1 MKLSSLLNQ
10 RLSILQQAQLANL
23 AFAYVRLDD
32 FSTRIARARLGGEV
46 RLRHPT
52 AETEQYSALLTAL
65 EGSQS
70 VIDEHFTE
78 EDIVDLADVIAF
90 LTGDGELDLTFR
102 LEDLADRF
110 LQPLRARLKREGVV
124 FDGINPA
131 IGGSTTSDS
140 AGQARLDE
148 KT

>member
-10 RLSILQQAQLANL
+10 RLSILQHAQLANL
-23 AFAYVRLDD
+23 AFAYVLLDD

-52 AETEQYSALLTAL
+52 AETEQYTALLTAL

-70 VIDEHFTE
+70 VIEEHFTE
-78 EDIVDLADVIAF
+78 EDLVGFADVIAF

-110 LQPLRARLKREGVV
+110 LHPLRVRLERAGVV

-131 IGGSTTSDS
+131 IDSPTPRDS
-140 AGQARLDE
+140 AGQAHLDE